1 MTKKTN
7 SQEIDQTTV
16 QETRQT
22 AWQATH
28 WSAKTIAMMGLLI
41 ALQIVASKYLS
52 IKLSDSLRISIG
64 DSFLILAGIW
74 FGPVGGL
81 LVGILADILGC
92 VISGMGILPLMTV
105 PPAAVGLLAGLAGPV
120 FRKSKSIWVYGG
132 IIAVISMLISV
143 LYRSWA
149 FSHYYGAPF
158 ISYVGPRFVQACIL
172 VVLNTIVVYKLYH
185 SPVTGMIRD
194 GEK

>member
-1 MTKKTN
+1 METKQKN
-7 SQEIDQTTV
+7 V
-16 QETRQT
+16 
-22 AWQATH
+22 
-28 WSAKTIAMMGLLI
+28 WSTKTIAMMGLLI
-41 ALQIVASKYLS
+41 ALQIVASKFLS
-52 IKLSDSLRISIG
+52 IKISDSLRLSIA

-74 FGPVGGL
+74 LGPVAGM

-105 PPAAVGLLAGLAGPV
+105 PPAAVGLLAGLAAPV
-120 FRKSKSIWVYGG
+120 FRKSHRILVYGG
-132 IIAVISMLISV
+132 VIGCISMLTSV

-158 ISYVGPRFVQACIL
+158 ITYAIPRLGQACVL

-185 SPVTGMIRD
+185 SPVTRMVQGSH
-194 GEK
+194 

>member
-1 MTKKTN
+1 MKWTTKK
-7 SQEIDQTTV
+7 
-16 QETRQT
+16 
-22 AWQATH
+22 
-28 WSAKTIAMMGLLI
+28 IAMMGLLI

-52 IKLSDSLRISIG
+52 IKISDSLRLSIA

-74 FGPVGGL
+74 LGPVSGL

-105 PPAAVGLLAGLAGPV
+105 PPAAVGLLAGLMAPV
-120 FRKSKSIWVYGG
+120 FRKSKKIWVYGG
-132 IIAVISMLISV
+132 IIACISMLTSV

-158 ISYVGPRFVQACIL
+158 VTYFWPRLGQACVL
-172 VVLNTIVVYKLYH
+172 VVLNTMVVYKLYH
-185 SPVTGMIRD
+185 SPVTGMVQGSR
-194 GEK
+194 